1 MMLLDPD
8 GAIKRTWELPIA
20 DAHGIT
26 LVEERGSESL
36 WIADNG
42 RKRQHSLGYEYP
54 PSDGPFSGQVLKT
67 SFNGEVLAK
76 LPKPDIEVYR
86 PGNYSPTFV
95 AVNEEALGGFQHL
108 PGTAGPI
115 MVSQ

>member
-67 SFNGEVLAK
+67 SFNTGHGKCPE
-76 LPKPDIEVYR
+76 R
-86 PGNYSPTFV
+86 
-95 AVNEEALGGFQHL
+95 LG
-108 PGTAGPI
+108 PSWCRSDR
-115 MVSQ
+115 VW